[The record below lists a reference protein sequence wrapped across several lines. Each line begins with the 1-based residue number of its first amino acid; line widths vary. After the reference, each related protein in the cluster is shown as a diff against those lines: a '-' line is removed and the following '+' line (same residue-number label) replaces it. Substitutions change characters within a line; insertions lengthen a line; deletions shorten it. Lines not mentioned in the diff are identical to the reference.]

1 MSKSK
6 KGLSV
11 AKDLVNKYLRTLGSI
26 EVVVRIGDGSMNM
39 LLHPNKLLL
48 ISKSHEEL
56 YVLNP
61 MKPYEFDRMP
71 EGKLRMLDWL
81 FTIEEV
87 IQLSKKPDRFL
98 SVLTTLPLVRAKMYY
113 IYIDGELAYKSMS
126 GRTWTRTR
134 DQYMKERKVGKITF
148 DHLQTVDPE
157 GKETDFLFNQK
168 DPGVAA
174 VRAEVKRQR
183 EEEAKLIAESEE

>member
-1 MSKSK
+1 MSKARK
-6 KGLSV
+6 VLDI
-11 AKDLVNKYLRTLGSI
+11 AKEVNKYLKTLATV

-39 LLHPNKLLL
+39 LLHPDKLLL
-48 ISKSHEEL
+48 ISKAHGEL

-61 MKPYEFDRMP
+61 IKPYEFDRMP

-87 IQLSKKPDRFL
+87 IQLSKKPDRFF
-98 SVLTTLPLVRAKMYY
+98 SVLTTVSLVEAKMYY
-113 IYIDGELAYKSMS
+113 IYVDGELAYRSMS
-126 GRTWTRTR
+126 GRMWTRTR
-134 DQYMKERKVGKITF
+134 DQYMKERRFGKIKF
-148 DHLQTVDPE
+148 DHLRTIDPE

-183 EEEAKLIAESEE
+183 EEEARLASEE